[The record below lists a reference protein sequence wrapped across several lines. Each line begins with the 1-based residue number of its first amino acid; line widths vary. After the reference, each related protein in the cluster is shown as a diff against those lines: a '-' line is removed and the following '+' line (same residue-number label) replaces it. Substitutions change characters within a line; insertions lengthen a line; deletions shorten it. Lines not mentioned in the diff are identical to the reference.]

1 MVSKVKNIEIKK
13 KIMDLIEEHNIL
25 SYGQLIDFL
34 RGLPSNRYF
43 EVASSDPSFFVAY
56 LESKSRLINGSD
68 NVSDYII

>member
-1 MVSKVKNIEIKK
+1 MKNIEIKK